1 MTKKTSSQT
10 ALPRKRIFIVDDHPI
25 FREGLV
31 GVIQQ
36 QPNLTVCGEAD
47 TAMKALEEIR
57 HLKPDLLLT
66 DLSLPGK
73 SGLELLGDLRAS
85 HLVLPTLVI
94 SMHDETQYAEQVL
107 RAGGQGY
114 IMKQAG
120 PERVLKAIA
129 TVLAGRVY
137 VSKSLAGGMAG
148 RVARSRAKPRVSPGR
163 KLTSREVEVFRLIGE
178 GKDDRKIAGNLHV
191 SVKTVNSHR
200 THIKEKLHLKND
212 AELIRCASHGAGMD
226 S

>member
-1 MTKKTSSQT
+1 MIK
-10 ALPRKRIFIVDDHPI
+10 
-25 FREGLV
+25 
-31 GVIQQ
+31 Q

-47 TAMKALEEIR
+47 TAMKALEAIR

-66 DLSLPGK
+66 DLSLPGR

-85 HLVLPTLVI
+85 HLDLPTLVI
-94 SMHDETQYAEQVL
+94 SMHDETHYAEQVL

-137 VSKSLAGGMAG
+137 LSKNLSSGIAD
-148 RVARSRAKPRVSPGR
+148 RVARSRAKPRVSQGR
-163 KLTSREVEVFRLIGE
+163 TLTSRETEVFRLIGE

-200 THIKEKLHLKND
+200 AHIKEKLHLKND
-212 AELIRCASHGAGMD
+212 AELMLRAGMG
-226 S
+226 SE